1 MEVEPSPPLSLRSSP
16 PRPSRTRNK
25 SEELL
30 CNQDTEHRPA
40 VPEIIATKYTHA
52 KSKKIVVQV
61 PKKKHNVTVVVN
73 SKSKGLLHRCPSE
86 SKD

>member
-1 MEVEPSPPLSLRSSP
+1 MEVKPPPPLSPRSSP

>member
-1 MEVEPSPPLSLRSSP
+1 
-16 PRPSRTRNK
+16 
-25 SEELL
+25 LL
-30 CNQDTEHRPA
+30 CNQDTEHHSA

-61 PKKKHNVTVVVN
+61 SKKKHNVTVVVN
-73 SKSKGLLHRCPSE
+73 SKSKGLLHGCPSE